1 MFTNER
7 TLVSLCM
14 VQGEYDSLRDS
25 RDHLG
30 KIQALEMMSVIMG
43 DTVDS
48 ISLDL
53 QTNIASSSHYIMEKP
68 AIRL

>member
-7 TLVSLCM
+7 TFVSLCM
-14 VQGEYDSLRDS
+14 VQGEYDSLGDS
-25 RDHLG
+25 MDHLG

-53 QTNIASSSHYIMEKP
+53 QTNIASSSHYIMEKS